1 MKECRKRTGM
11 FIIMGFSVLFAA
23 SCELLTE
30 EVIREGDVVGTWS
43 FEDVTAQV
51 YVGNVN
57 ITRLLVVTYGFSQ
70 EEAEVKLDSLV
81 DDLLEEMGE
90 TMVLN
95 EDHTYLI
102 DGEGDNDEA
111 GTWEFDAQKD
121 ALRLTR
127 NGAEVPE
134 KFTVK
139 ELTQGTMVLV
149 MPNVFEVLDLDED
162 GEVETNCTIVA
173 ELHMKKIKPVN

>member
-1 MKECRKRTGM
+1 MKESRKRTGM
-11 FIIMGFSVLFAA
+11 LIIMGFSILFTA

-43 FEDVTAQV
+43 FEDATAQV

-57 ITRLLVVTYGFSQ
+57 ITRLLVVTYGLSQ
-70 EEAEVKLDSLV
+70 EEAEVKMDSLV
-81 DDLLEEMGE
+81 DDFLEETGE
-90 TMVLN
+90 TLVLN
-95 EDHTYLI
+95 ADHTYLI

-127 NGAEVPE
+127 SGAEVPE
-134 KFTVK
+134 KYTVK
-139 ELTQGTMVLV
+139 ELTQQTMILV
-149 MPNVFEVLDLDED
+149 MPSGFEVLDLDGD
-162 GEVETNCTIVA
+162 GALETNCTIVG
-173 ELHMKKIKPVN
+173 ELHMKKIQPVN